1 MPYLEQEFNLL
12 AQEHVILLRH
22 YGGLQQHCT
31 QQARTQAR
39 EIERL
44 QGEIIRLRAL
54 AIKYESALAWER
66 EKHRDLL
73 AAPAER
79 PAHAMAAC
87 QEAGGGALALEPPLD
102 VSTDSDGLEDSLRCA
117 DLVICQTGCVSHGA
131 FWRVEDHCKRTG
143 KACVLVEQPG
153 ALRIVR
159 IHTSGQQLA

>member
-31 QQARTQAR
+31 QQARTQMR

-66 EKHRDLL
+66 EEYRDLL

-79 PAHAMAAC
+79 PAHAMAAG
-87 QEAGGGALALEPPLD
+87 QEAGSALAQGPLLD

-117 DLVICQTGCVSHGA
+117 DLVICQTGCLSHGA

-159 IHTSGQQLA
+159 IHTSGQPLA